1 MRAVLVP
8 GALRAGAERRAH
20 NEPRF
25 AVALAS
31 FGGFAGGFIVPALL
45 LSVVGYESRAR
56 ATPSS
61 SLDEIL
67 LLLYFVGVY
76 ALQRRRLCGCH
87 RDFAQLAGACSPAS
101 GGNQRANRHPRSIGR
116 ALRRGAGAA
125 HAHIAAQRR
134 AGAGCHAGRCA
145 ARHRAWL
152 SRRPTKA
159 PAVPP
164 PES

>member
-1 MRAVLVP
+1 MNR
-8 GALRAGAERRAH
+8 G
-20 NEPRF
+20 F

-45 LSVVGYESRAR
+45 LSVVGYMNRAPAP

-76 ALQRRRLCGCH
+76 ALCSAAGYAAVTATSRNWREHAPRRAAVISVPIGILAQLLNWSGLALVALVPLMHILPRNVALALGTAMPGVLCGI
-87 RDFAQLAGACSPAS
+87 AV
-101 GGNQRANRHPRSIGR
+101 
-116 ALRRGAGAA
+116 ALWSS
-125 HAHIAAQRR
+125 Q
-134 AGAGCHAGRCA
+134 
-145 ARHRAWL
+145 
-152 SRRPTKA
+152 RPTKA